1 MTDIA
6 LPWLILLQTHSATDA
21 ALVTAA
27 RYLPIVA
34 LGLTAGIIADRVD
47 RRFLMIASDLGRAL
61 GLALVVALGI
71 AHQNVPLWFL
81 VIVVLALGIGQLLFQ
96 VAYRAWLPDVTS
108 DKLLADATAMLEASD
123 AISTLTGPALG
134 GALIQAVGPAVAL
147 GADATSYLVSAATLA
162 PLRAAPAAAETSPPP
177 PLQKRKLWSEALEGG
192 RFILRSPEQRLLS
205 AMGTAIYMSS
215 ASIGVLIA
223 LLAQVTL
230 RLPAWQAGLI
240 FASAGAGG
248 LLGSA
253 LAPRLMERL
262 GWQRSLA
269 VAFLVAAIG
278 ALGFA
283 LAVVLDEPTVSGFVI
298 ALLANLVLDGAVSLS
313 FIITGTTSTLLTPRE
328 LRGRVNAVG
337 TMYTSAVRGLSLV
350 AVGALTA
357 SDSPL
362 FAFLLLAGCFLCA
375 AAAPWLTRTARVA
388 RL

>member
-47 RRFLMIASDLGRAL
+47 RRFLMITSDLGRAL
-61 GLALVVALGI
+61 GLVLVVTLGI
-71 AHQNVPLWFL
+71 AHQNAPLWLL
-81 VIVVLALGIGQLLFQ
+81 VVVVLVLGIGQLLFQ

-123 AISTLTGPALG
+123 AISTLAGPALG

-147 GADATSYLVSAATLA
+147 GADAASYLVSAATLA
-162 PLRAAPAAAETSPPP
+162 PIRAAPAAAETSPPP

-192 RFILRSPEQRLLS
+192 RFILRSPEQRLLY
-205 AMGTAIYMSS
+205 AMGTTIYMSS

-223 LLAQVTL
+223 LLAQVSL

-253 LAPRLMERL
+253 FAPRLMERL

-269 VAFLVAAIG
+269 VAFLVAAVG
-278 ALGFA
+278 ALGFI
-283 LAVVLDEPTVSGFVI
+283 LAVLLGSPVSGFVI

-313 FIITGTTSTLLTPRE
+313 FIITGTTGTLLTPRE

-337 TMYTSAVRGLSLV
+337 TMYASAVRGLSLV

-357 SDSPL
+357 SGSPL

-375 AAAPWLTRTARVA
+375 AAAPWLTRTARVV

>member
-21 ALVTAA
+21 ALVIAA
-27 RYLPIVA
+27 RYLPIVV
-34 LGLTAGIIADRVD
+34 LGLTAGIIADRLD

-61 GLALVVALGI
+61 GLVLVVALGV
-71 AHQNVPLWFL
+71 AHQNAPLWLL
-81 VIVVLALGIGQLLFQ
+81 VVVVLALGIGQLLFQ

-108 DKLLADATAMLEASD
+108 DKLLADATAALEASD
-123 AISTLTGPALG
+123 AISTLAGPALG

-147 GADATSYLVSAATLA
+147 GADAASYLVSAATLA
-162 PLRAAPAAAETSPPP
+162 PLRAAPAAAETAPPP

-192 RFILRSPEQRLLS
+192 RFILRSTEQRLLY

-248 LLGSA
+248 LLGSTF
-253 LAPRLMERL
+253 APRLMKRL

-269 VAFLVAAIG
+269 LAFLVAAVG
-278 ALGFA
+278 ALGFV
-283 LAVVLDEPTVSGFVI
+283 LAVWLDEPTVSGFVI

-337 TMYTSAVRGLSLV
+337 TMYSSAVRGLSLV

-357 SDSPL
+357 SGSPL
-362 FAFLLLAGCFLCA
+362 FAFLLMAGCFLCA